1 MRLTLTNAVE
11 VLFRKLNCHYSALWC
26 FLWNFGHWNM
36 HVKALMYCCTV
47 YLNKQHK
54 IQPLTCIKLSY
65 AVEKMQESLT
75 QLIKLQLLVFSFSSM
90 KEDVSALSYVG
101 GGAKFMYK
109 IRHLHLMSIYLWTVD
124 ALATS
129 NHYGNIL
136 RLLQLY
142 VLIIWEMTWPFAH
155 LHTLQKIWR
164 RIKTKYTC

>member
-1 MRLTLTNAVE
+1 
-11 VLFRKLNCHYSALWC
+11 
-26 FLWNFGHWNM
+26 
-36 HVKALMYCCTV
+36 MYRCTV

-54 IQPLTCIKLSY
+54 IQPLTCTKLSY
-65 AVEKMQESLT
+65 GVEKMQESLT

-90 KEDVSALSYVG
+90 KENVSALSYVG

-109 IRHLHLMSIYLWTVD
+109 IRRLRLMSIYLWTVD

-142 VLIIWEMTWPFAH
+142 VLII
-155 LHTLQKIWR
+155 
-164 RIKTKYTC
+164 